1 MSVKQIQERIC
12 ASKNEVLE
20 AKLHKITQR
29 ENIDNYSLNMISD
42 NYEFRLIYAISG
54 MVLAVVKFQESKILT
69 GVKLAMRKFRCS
81 EENEMKMVQI

>member
-1 MSVKQIQERIC
+1 MSVKKIQERIC
-12 ASKNEVLE
+12 VSKNDVLE

-54 MVLAVVKFQESKILT
+54 MVLAVVKFQEKLCIL
-69 GVKLAMRKFRCS
+69 KKSHAELILA
-81 EENEMKMVQI
+81 

>member
-20 AKLHKITQR
+20 AKLQEIAEC

-42 NYEFRLIYAISG
+42 SYEFGLIYAVSRLVLGVVKIQESEICKVFQERWCNQKKSHAEL
-54 MVLAVVKFQESKILT
+54 VLA
-69 GVKLAMRKFRCS
+69 
-81 EENEMKMVQI
+81 